1 MKFTRVLVNP
11 HCSGILFTALIMILI
26 LSAGCGL
33 PPATPQ
39 MGGQD
44 IPIQSGSTQAAEGSS
59 SMTGSSTDQPMTLG
73 EGQASTQV
81 PQAIPTSVSQPL
93 TDAEIDAILSRLPT
107 LVPDQA
113 VDSDFRIPDGPLPP
127 PRAGETIQQAFPPAS
142 TALPEDQAPSGALEV
157 LRFSPEGEIPV
168 APFISVTFNQPMVPL
183 TTLKDLSKAE
193 IPVKVEPDLPGI
205 WRWVGTKTLTFNYAS
220 ELIDRLPKS
229 TKYIVTVPAGTK
241 SQTGGVLTKAVEW
254 SFTTPTVKLIS
265 QYPDGISQPLNPLI
279 FLTFDQRIDPA
290 AALKTVTLAAAG
302 SPVATRLST
311 ESDWKS
317 NAAVNRLVKGAQEGR
332 WMVFQPVEA
341 LPLDTDIAITVGPET
356 PSAEG
361 PLVSKEIQSFN
372 FHTYAP
378 LRVVEHGCS
387 WGGDTCRPLTPF
399 FIRFNNP
406 LDGKNFKDEMLKIT
420 PELPGVSA
428 SISGNTISIQGET
441 KGRTTYTLSL
451 DAAIQDV
458 YGQKLGK
465 TGNLTF
471 KVGPAEKLLT
481 GPNQTFI
488 SLDPASGDPAISV
501 YSINYTQLDVKIYS
515 VQPADW
521 PAFQNY
527 LEDYRRTDMHVSA
540 PGKKV
545 FDGVVN
551 VKSVPDALTETPIKL
566 KSYLSNNSGQFIVIV
581 KPRLGLFEKEEYW
594 RTIQV
599 WTQVTRLGLDA
610 LVDHSRMTAWTTSL
624 LDGKPVE
631 GAALSSNGTTLNS
644 TSGESGLVSFDIPN
658 SATYLTASKDGDTV
672 MLPRSSNYWGEDAW
686 NSHPV
691 SDELRWYVF
700 DDRQMYK
707 PGEEVHIK
715 GWLRRIGGTQT
726 GDVGLVGQ
734 DVTSV
739 SYQITEPQGNN
750 IGSGQATVNALGGF
764 DLAFTIPEKTNLG
777 YAQIN
782 FSAAGALS
790 NLSNTNFNHSFQI
803 QEFRR
808 PEFEVSAR
816 NDTPGP
822 YFAGETGVAA
832 VEAKYYAGGA
842 LPNADV
848 TWQVTTS
855 PASYSPPN
863 WPEFTFGF
871 WTPWW
876 TLSAKS
882 DFGFED
888 GFYHPDGKVETF
900 TGKTDASGTHF
911 LKIGF
916 EKNDAGRPVSV
927 AAEATVMDVNR
938 QAWTDST
945 SMLVHAADLYIGL
958 RSERYFVEKGTPLKI
973 EYIVTDLDGKP
984 VEDRLVDMQAAR
996 LEWKYRDGR
1005 WSEEEVDVQKCGQA
1019 SQLQPAL
1026 CTFQTTLGGEYRIT
1040 AVVTDEKGRR
1050 NKTELTRWVS
1060 GGKRP
1065 PARKVELEDVTLIP
1079 DKDSYKPGDTAEIL
1093 VQAPFSPADGMLT
1106 VSRSGVLY
1114 TEAFQIKGDTI
1125 TLQIPIKEAHLPN
1138 LNVQVNL
1145 SGSAPRLDDAGE
1157 PVTGIP
1163 NRPAFAAGTLNLSI
1177 PPLQRELTVTAIP
1190 AQAETEPGKE
1200 TQINVT
1206 LKDSA
1211 GQPVKDAE
1219 VAVVVVDESIL
1230 SLTGYNLADPMAI
1243 FYSEREPGFATTYT
1257 RSSII
1262 LADPLALAQSQAQNM
1277 AREMA
1282 KGEMD
1287 SMSAG
1292 ALPAAPMAMAPAP
1305 TMAAAE
1311 GRGGGGAPPPAI
1323 RIRTDFNPLAVFSPS
1338 VKTSAD
1344 GTAIV
1349 PVKLPDNLTRYR
1361 VMAVAVSPDGRS
1373 FGSGES
1379 NLTAR
1384 LPLMV
1389 RPSAPRFLNFGDQFE
1404 LPVVLQNQTGAD
1416 MPVNVAIRASNLE
1429 FTAFR
1434 GLKLTIPAR
1443 DRVEVRFPARTLSAG
1458 EVVFQVAAVTTDA
1471 NAYADAST
1479 ISMPVYTPAT
1489 TEAFATYGVL
1499 DQGAAFQPVA
1509 APTGVY
1515 PQFGSLEIS
1524 TSSTAVQSLTD
1535 AVLYLVSY
1543 RFECSEQLSSR
1554 ILGVAALRDVLTAFK
1569 AKDLPSPETMEAA
1582 VDRDITRLQ
1591 GMQNNDGGFPYW
1603 RHGEESIPFN
1613 TIHVAHALQRA
1624 TLKGFDVPAD
1634 MQSSALAYLQQIE
1647 SHFPD
1652 YYSERTR
1659 QTLTAYAL
1667 YVRNL
1672 MGDRDA
1678 VRAAKLI
1685 DQAGMENLSLDA
1697 IGWLWNVLIDDAA
1710 QTAKLDAIRKY
1721 VGNRVVETAGAAN
1734 FTTTY
1739 DDQNYLLLGSN
1750 RRTDAILLD
1759 ALMADNPQSDLIP
1772 RVVNGL
1778 LAHRVKG
1785 RWGNTQENVFVLLSL
1800 DRYFNT
1806 YEAQTPEFVANI
1818 WLGDQFAG
1826 SHTFKGR
1833 TTDYQVTNIP
1843 MNYLLDA
1850 IPAGEALD
1858 LVIGKEG
1865 AGRLY
1870 YRLGLSYAPTDLSL
1884 PPLDMGFV
1892 VQRSYEAVDNPD
1904 DVKKDEDGVWHIK
1917 AGAKVKV
1924 HLNLVADNRRYH
1936 VALVDPLPAGLE
1948 AINPSLAVTGSQGQT
1963 TATQEPRYGW
1973 WWHWNWFDH
1982 QNLRD
1987 ERAEVFTSLLWDGVY
2002 DYTYTA
2008 RATSPGRFV
2017 VPPAKAEEM
2026 YSPEVFGRSAN
2037 DVVIVE

>member
-1 MKFTRVLVNP
+1 MMSFHYPKNIRR
-11 HCSGILFTALIMILI
+11 SGIRLIILI
-26 LSAGCGL
+26 VILSLAASCGVQ
-33 PPATPQ
+33 PATPQ
-39 MGGQD
+39 TGGQH
-44 IPIQSGSTQAAEGSS
+44 IPIEGGSTQASGGPAT
-59 SMTGSSTDQPMTLG
+59 MTPASTDQPMTLG
-73 EGQASTQV
+73 EGQASTQA
-81 PQAIPTSVSQPL
+81 PQVLPTSSSQPL
-93 TDAEIDAILSRLPT
+93 TDEEVEAILSRLPT

-113 VDSDFRIPDGPLPP
+113 VASDFRIPNGPLPP
-127 PRAGETIQQAFPPAS
+127 PRTGQTVQQAFPPAA
-142 TALPEDQAPSGALEV
+142 TEHPVEQPAAEALEV

-168 APFISVTFNQPMVPL
+168 APFISITFNQPMVPL
-183 TTLKDLSKAE
+183 ATLNDLSKAE
-193 IPVKVEPDLPGI
+193 IPVKIEPDLPGI

-229 TKYIVTVPAGTK
+229 TMYKVIVPAGTK
-241 SQTGGVLTKAVEW
+241 SQTGGMLAKAVEW
-254 SFTTPTVKLIS
+254 TFTTPTAKLVS
-265 QYPDGISQPLNPLI
+265 RYPEGISQPANPLI
-279 FLTFDQRIDPA
+279 FLGFDQRVDPA
-290 AALKTVTLAAAG
+290 AVLKTVTLTAG
-302 SPVATRLST
+302 GISVSTRLST
-311 ESDWKS
+311 DSDLKG
-317 NAAVNRLVKGAQEGR
+317 NAAVARLVKSAQEGR
-332 WMVFQPVEA
+332 WLVFQPVET
-341 LPLDTDIAITVGPET
+341 LPLDTDISVTVGPNA

-361 PLVSKEIQSFN
+361 PLTSKETQSFG
-372 FHTYAP
+372 FRTYAP
-378 LRVVEHGCS
+378 LKVVEHGCS

-406 LDGKNFKDEMLKIT
+406 LDSTVFTEGMLKIT

-428 SISGNTISIQGET
+428 NVSGTTITIQGET
-441 KGRTTYTLSL
+441 KGRTNYTITL
-451 DAAIQDV
+451 DANIQDV

-465 TGNLTF
+465 TGSLIF
-471 KVGPAEKLLT
+471 KVGPADKLLT

-488 SLDPASGDPAISV
+488 SLDPASGDPALSV
-501 YSINYTQLDVKIYS
+501 YSINYTKLDVNIYS

-521 PAFQNY
+521 PAFLAY
-527 LEDYRRTDMHVSA
+527 LKDYQRTDKHVSV

-545 FDGVVN
+545 FDGSVD
-551 VKSVPDALTETPIKL
+551 VKSIPDALTETPIKL
-566 KSYLSNNSGQFIVIV
+566 KTYLTNNSGQFIVIV
-581 KPRLGLFEKEEYW
+581 KPHLALFEKEQYW
-594 RTIQV
+594 RNIQV
-599 WTQVTRLGLDA
+599 WTQVTHLGLD
-610 LVDHSRMTAWTTSL
+610 VMTDHSRMTAWTTNL
-624 LDGKPVE
+624 LDGKPVV
-631 GAALSSNGTTLNS
+631 GAVLSSNGTVLKT
-644 TSGESGLVSFDIPN
+644 TSGETGLATFDIPN
-658 SATYLTASKDGDTV
+658 GATYLTAAKDGDTV

-686 NSHPV
+686 NSYPV

-707 PGEEVHIK
+707 PGEEVHLK

-764 DLAFTIPEKTNLG
+764 DLAFTIPDKTNLG
-777 YAQIN
+777 FAQIN
-782 FSAAGALS
+782 FSAAGSLT
-790 NLSNTNFNHSFQI
+790 NLSKITFNHSFQI

-808 PEFEVSAR
+808 PEFEVIAR

-855 PASYSPPN
+855 PASYNPPN

-882 DFGFED
+882 DFDFE
-888 GFYHPDGKVETF
+888 GGPYRPGGKVETF
-900 TGKTDASGTHF
+900 TGKTDASGTQY

-916 EKNDAGRPVSV
+916 EKSDAGRPVSIS
-927 AAEATVMDVNR
+927 AEATVMDVNR
-938 QAWTDST
+938 QAWTDTT
-945 SMLVHAADLYIGL
+945 SMLVHAADMYVGL
-958 RSERYFVEKGTPLKI
+958 HSERYFVEKGTPLKI
-973 EYIVTDLDGKP
+973 EYIVTDLDGNP
-984 VEDRLVDMQAAR
+984 MEDRLVDMQAAR

-1026 CTFQTTLGGEYRIT
+1026 CTFQTTVGGEYRIT
-1040 AVVTDEKGRR
+1040 AVVMDDKGRR

-1079 DKDSYKPGDTAEIL
+1079 DRENYKPGDTAQIL
-1093 VQAPFSPADGMLT
+1093 VQAPFSPAEGVLT

-1114 TEAFQIKGDTI
+1114 TEAFQITGDTI
-1125 TLQIPIKEAHLPN
+1125 TLEVPIKEAYLPN

-1145 SGSAPRLDDAGE
+1145 SGSAPRSDDNGE
-1157 PVTGIP
+1157 PLAGVP
-1163 NRPAFAAGTLNLSI
+1163 NRPAFAVGTLNLPI
-1177 PPLQRELTVTAIP
+1177 PPLQRELSLTAIA
-1190 AQAETEPGKE
+1190 AQAETEPGSE

-1219 VAVVVVDESIL
+1219 VAVVAVDEAIL
-1230 SLTGYNLADPMAI
+1230 ALTGYDLADPMAL
-1243 FYSEREPGFATTYT
+1243 FYSGRNPGFTTGYT
-1257 RSSII
+1257 RTSII
-1262 LADPLALAQSQAQNM
+1262 LADPLALAQTQTQNM

-1282 KGEMD
+1282 KSEADTMA
-1287 SMSAG
+1287 AG
-1292 ALPAAPMAMAPAP
+1292 ALPAAPMAMAPSP
-1305 TMAAAE
+1305 TMAAAAE
-1311 GRGGGGAPPPAI
+1311 RGGGGAPAPAI
-1323 RIRTDFNPLAVFSPS
+1323 RIRSDFNPLAVFAPS
-1338 VKTSAD
+1338 VKTSSEGKAV
-1344 GTAIV
+1344 V
-1349 PVKLPDNLTRYR
+1349 PLKLPDNLTRYR
-1361 VMAVAVSPDGRS
+1361 VMAVAVSSDGKS

-1404 LPVVLQNQTGAD
+1404 LPVVLQNQTDAD
-1416 MPVNVAIRASNLE
+1416 LPVNVAIRASNLE
-1429 FTAFR
+1429 FTAYR
-1434 GLKLTIPAR
+1434 GLKVTIPAR
-1443 DRVEVRFPARTLSAG
+1443 NRVEVRFPARTLSAG
-1458 EVVFQVAAVTTDA
+1458 EAVFQVAAVTTDA
-1471 NAYADAST
+1471 NSYADAST
-1479 ISMPVYTPAT
+1479 ISLPVYTPAT
-1489 TEAFATYGVL
+1489 TEAFATYGVI

-1509 APTGVY
+1509 APTDVY

-1535 AVLYLVSY
+1535 AVLYLVAY
-1543 RFECSEQLSSR
+1543 PFECSEQLSSR

-1569 AKDLPSPETMEAA
+1569 TKDLPSPETMEAA
-1582 VDRDITRLQ
+1582 VERDITRLQ

-1613 TIHVAHALQRA
+1613 TIHAAHALQRA
-1624 TLKGFDVPAD
+1624 RLKGYIVPAE
-1634 MQSSALAYLQQIE
+1634 MQIRVKTYLQQIE
-1647 SHFPD
+1647 NHYPA

-1667 YVRNL
+1667 YVRSL
-1672 MGDRDA
+1672 MGDKDA
-1678 VRAAKLI
+1678 ARAGKLI
-1685 DQAGMENLSLDA
+1685 DLAGLENLSLDA
-1697 IGWLWNVLIDDAA
+1697 VGWLWNVLVDDAA
-1710 QTAKLDAIRKY
+1710 QTARLEALRRY

-1734 FTTTY
+1734 FTTAY

-1759 ALMADNPQSDLIP
+1759 ALMADDPQSDLIP
-1772 RVVNGL
+1772 KVVNGL

-1826 SHTFKGR
+1826 SHTFSGR

-1843 MNYLLDA
+1843 MKSLVDA
-1850 IPAGEALD
+1850 IPAGEARD

-1892 VQRSYEAVDNPD
+1892 VQRAYEAVDNPN
-1904 DVKKDEDGVWHIK
+1904 DVKKDADGVWHIK
-1917 AGAKVKV
+1917 AGAKVKI
-1924 HLNLVADNRRYH
+1924 HLTLVADNRRYH

-1948 AINPSLAVTGSQGQT
+1948 AVNPALAVTGEQGETSGTQT
-1963 TATQEPRYGW
+1963 PRYGW
-1973 WWHWNWFDH
+1973 WWHWNWFEH

-2002 DYTYTA
+2002 DYTYVA

>member
-1 MKFTRVLVNP
+1 
-11 HCSGILFTALIMILI
+11 
-26 LSAGCGL
+26 
-33 PPATPQ
+33 
-39 MGGQD
+39 
-44 IPIQSGSTQAAEGSS
+44 
-59 SMTGSSTDQPMTLG
+59 MTGSSTDQPMTLG

-81 PQAIPTSVSQPL
+81 PQALPTSVSQPL
-93 TDAEIDAILSRLPT
+93 TDAEIEAILSRLPT
-107 LVPDQA
+107 LVPDQTVA
-113 VDSDFRIPDGPLPP
+113 SDFRIPGGPLPP
-127 PRAGETIQQAFPPAS
+127 PRTGETVQQAFPPAA
-142 TALPEDQAPSGALEV
+142 TAQPVDQAPASALEV

-183 TTLKDLSKAE
+183 TTLNNLSKADL
-193 IPVKVEPDLPGI
+193 PVMLEPDLPGI

-229 TKYIVTVPAGTK
+229 TIYKVTVPAGTK
-241 SQTGGVLTKAVEW
+241 SQTGGVLANAVEW
-254 SFTTPTVKLIS
+254 TFTTPTVKLIS
-265 QYPDGISQPLNPLI
+265 RYPDGISQPQNPLI
-279 FLTFDQRIDPA
+279 FLGFDQRIDPA
-290 AALKTVTLAAAG
+290 AVLKTVTLTAAG
-302 SPVATRLST
+302 KPIATRIST
-311 ESDWKS
+311 EADWKTNPTIS
-317 NAAVNRLVKGAQEGR
+317 RLSKNAQEGR

-341 LPLDTDIAITVGPET
+341 LPLDTDIFITVGPDT

-361 PLVSKEIQSFN
+361 PLVSQETQSFG
-372 FHTYAP
+372 FHTYTP
-378 LRVVEHGCS
+378 LKVVEHGCS
-387 WGGDTCRPLTPF
+387 WGGDTCQPLTPLY
-399 FIRFNNP
+399 IRFNNP
-406 LDGKNFKDEMLKIT
+406 LDVKNFKDEMLKIT

-428 SISGNTISIQGET
+428 SIAGNTITIQGGT
-441 KGRTTYTLSL
+441 KGRTTYTIAL
-451 DAAIQDV
+451 DANIQDV

-471 KVGPAEKLLT
+471 KVGPADKLLT

-488 SLDPASGDPAISV
+488 SLDPASGDPAVSV
-501 YSINYTQLDVKIYS
+501 YSINYTKLDVKIYS

-521 PAFQNY
+521 PAFLAY
-527 LEDYRRTDMHVSA
+527 LKDYRRTDKHVNV
-540 PGKKV
+540 PGQLV
-545 FDGVVN
+545 FNGAVD

-566 KSYLSNNSGQFIVIV
+566 KPYLTNNSGQFIVIV

-594 RTIQV
+594 RAIQV

-610 LVDHSRMTAWTTSL
+610 MTDHSRMTAWTTSL

-631 GAALSSNGTTLNS
+631 GAALSSNGIALNT
-644 TSGESGLVSFDIPN
+644 TSGESGLATFDIPN
-658 SATYLTASKDGDTV
+658 GATYLTASKDGDTV
-672 MLPRSSNYWGEDAW
+672 MLPRSTNYWGEDAW
-686 NSHPV
+686 NSYPV

-715 GWLRRIGGTQT
+715 GWLRRVGGTQT

-750 IGSGQATVNALGGF
+750 IGSGQSIVNALGGF

-782 FSAAGALS
+782 FSAAGALT
-790 NLSNTNFNHSFQI
+790 NLSGTSFNHSFQI

-808 PEFEVSAR
+808 PEFEVTAR

-855 PASYSPPN
+855 PTSYSPPN

-876 TLSAKS
+876 TLSAKP
-882 DFGFED
+882 DFGFD
-888 GFYHPDGKVETF
+888 GGPYHPGGKVETF
-900 TGKTDASGTHF
+900 TGKTDASGTHY

-916 EKNDAGRPVSV
+916 EKTDAGRPVSV
-927 AAEATVMDVNR
+927 KAEATVMDVNR

-945 SMLVHAADLYIGL
+945 SMLVHAADLYVGL

-1005 WSEEEVDVQKCGQA
+1005 WSEEEVDTQKCGHV

-1026 CTFQTTLGGEYRIT
+1026 CTFQTTLGGEYRVT
-1040 AVVTDEKGRR
+1040 AVVTDEKGRLNR
-1050 NKTELTRWVS
+1050 TELTRWVS

-1065 PARKVELEDVTLIP
+1065 PARKVELESVTLIP
-1079 DKDSYKPGDTAEIL
+1079 DKDSYKPGDTAQIL
-1093 VQAPFSPADGMLT
+1093 VQSPFSPAEGVLT

-1114 TEAFQIKGDTI
+1114 TEAFQVTGDTV
-1125 TLQIPIKEAHLPN
+1125 TLEIPIKEAHLPN

-1145 SGSAPRLDDAGE
+1145 SGSAPRLDDKGETIAG
-1157 PVTGIP
+1157 VP
-1163 NRPAFAAGTLNLSI
+1163 NRPAFAVGTINLSI
-1177 PPLQRELTVTAIP
+1177 PPLLRELTVTASP
-1190 AQAETEPGKE
+1190 AQTETEPGSE
-1200 TQINVT
+1200 TLINVT

-1219 VAVVVVDESIL
+1219 VAVMAVDEAIL
-1230 SLTGYNLADPMAI
+1230 ALTGYNLADPMAL
-1243 FYSEREPGFATTYT
+1243 FYSDRQPGFTTTYT

-1282 KGEMD
+1282 KGEAD
-1287 SMSAG
+1287 SLAG
-1292 ALPAAPMAMAPAP
+1292 AMPAAPMAMAPAP
-1305 TMAAAE
+1305 TMSAAE
-1311 GRGGGGAPPPAI
+1311 GRGGGGGEPAPAI
-1323 RIRTDFNPLAVFSPS
+1323 RIRSDFNPLAVFSPS

-1344 GTAIV
+1344 GTAVV

-1361 VMAVAVSPDGRS
+1361 VMAVAVSSDGKS

-1404 LPVVLQNQTGAD
+1404 LPVVLQNQTEAD

-1458 EVVFQVAAVTTDA
+1458 EAVFQVAAVTTGA

-1479 ISMPVYTPAT
+1479 ISLPVYTPAT

-1499 DQGAAFQPVA
+1499 DKGAAFQPVA

-1535 AVLYLVSY
+1535 AVLYLVAY
-1543 RFECSEQLSSR
+1543 PFECSEQLSSR

-1582 VDRDITRLQ
+1582 VERDITRLQ

-1613 TIHVAHALQRA
+1613 TIHAAHALQRA
-1624 TLKGFDVPAD
+1624 RLKGYSVPAE
-1634 MQSSALAYLQQIE
+1634 MQTKVITYLRQIE

-1667 YVRNL
+1667 YVRGL
-1672 MGDRDA
+1672 MGDKDA
-1678 VRAAKLI
+1678 ARAGKLI
-1685 DQAGMENLSLDA
+1685 DQAGLENLPIDA
-1697 IGWLWNVLIDDAA
+1697 VGWLWNVLVDDPA
-1710 QTAKLDAIRKY
+1710 QSARLEAIRRY

-1772 RVVNGL
+1772 KVVNGL

-1826 SHTFKGR
+1826 SHTFSGR

-1843 MNYLLDA
+1843 MNYLVDV
-1850 IPAGEALD
+1850 IPAGEARD

-1892 VQRSYEAVDNPD
+1892 VQRAYEAVDNPD
-1904 DVKKDEDGVWHIK
+1904 DVKKDADGIWHIK
-1917 AGAKVKV
+1917 AGAKVKI
-1924 HLNLVADNRRYH
+1924 HLTLVADNRRYH
-1936 VALVDPLPAGLE
+1936 VAMVDPLPAGLE
-1948 AINPSLAVTGSQGQT
+1948 AVNPALAVTGDQGHTSGTQT
-1963 TATQEPRYGW
+1963 PRYGW
-1973 WWHWNWFDH
+1973 WWHWNWFEH

-2017 VPPAKAEEM
+2017 APPAKAEEM